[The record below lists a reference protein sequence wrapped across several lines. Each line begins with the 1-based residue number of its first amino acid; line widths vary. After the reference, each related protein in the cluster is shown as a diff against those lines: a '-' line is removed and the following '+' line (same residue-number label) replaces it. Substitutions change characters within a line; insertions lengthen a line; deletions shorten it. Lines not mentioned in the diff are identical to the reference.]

1 MKQLLLRKGR
11 VAVLDV
17 PAPGISPK
25 NVLVEVCYSLIS
37 TGTEMASV
45 NLSGAS
51 LLTKAKERPQ
61 EVAKV
66 LNSIRV
72 RGLKKT
78 LALVQNK
85 LDEWKALGYSC
96 AGRVIAVGS
105 DVINFQVG
113 DRVACAGAGLANHA
127 EIISVPSTLVVKIPS
142 GVSDV
147 DASFVTI
154 GAIALQGVRRADVRL
169 GETVCVLGLGLIGQ
183 ITVQLLSAAGCR
195 VIGLDLDES
204 RVGLA
209 MKHGLTAGSS
219 DNEQLRSLLDNTTGG
234 LGVDVTLITA
244 STSSSEP
251 TRLSFDITRKKG
263 KVVVVGA
270 VGMDLQRSPF
280 YEKEQDFLIS
290 CSYGPG
296 RYDPDY
302 EAGGHDYPF
311 AYVRWTENRNMQAFL
326 ELIGTGKVNVARLVE
341 KVFPIDDA
349 TQAYDLLGKE
359 GPKPL
364 AVVLSYPAGST
375 LAPKT
380 AAVVTMGQLPAA
392 KFPIRIGLIGVGNF
406 MQTTHIPNL
415 KGMAS
420 SATITGVCA
429 ANSASAAAMGKQL
442 GASVIATD
450 YRELLRNPSIDAVVI
465 GTRHDKH
472 ASMAEDALRA
482 GKHVFLEKPIA
493 LTVEDL
499 DRLDKT
505 IQGLSSCPVFMIG
518 FNRRFAP
525 MTVALK
531 NALSGRKTPLVSL
544 FRVNAGVLPAN
555 HWANSPEGGGRLRGE
570 ACHMVDFFQSIVG
583 APLESIAVSAIKVE
597 PSTVGL
603 PDENFS
609 AQFVYAD
616 GSLCTLVYTSMGHS
630 AVSKESVEVHW
641 MGQSAV
647 LEDFKRLTFHGGS
660 AKSISS
666 AQDKGHRA
674 SLDTFLKSI
683 QQGVSF
689 PTPWS
694 DLLETS
700 RAVIELDREVWGKSA
715 EPCAES

>member
-11 VAVLDV
+11 VVVQDV
-17 PAPGISPK
+17 PAPALASK
-25 NVLVEVCYSLIS
+25 NLLVEVSHSLIS

-51 LLTKAKERPQ
+51 LLNKAKERPQ

-78 LALVQNK
+78 LALVSNK

-96 AGRVIAVGS
+96 SGRVIAVGQQIS
-105 DVINFQVG
+105 GFQVG

-127 EIISVPSTLVVKIPS
+127 EVVSIPSTLAVKIPT
-142 GVSDV
+142 GVSDAN
-147 DASFVTI
+147 ASFVTI

-183 ITVQLLSAAGCR
+183 MTVQLLSAAGCR
-195 VIGLDLDES
+195 VIGLDLDKA

-219 DNEQLRSLLDNTTGG
+219 DNAQLKTIIDNLTGG
-234 LGVDVTLITA
+234 MGVDATLITA

-251 TRLSFDITRKKG
+251 ARLSFEMTRKKG

-296 RYDPDY
+296 RYDPEY
-302 EAGGHDYPF
+302 ESNAHDYPF

-326 ELIGTGKVNVARLVE
+326 ELVGAGKLKVE
-341 KVFPIDDA
+341 PLIDKVFSIDEA
-349 TQAYDLLGKE
+349 PQAYELLGQE

-364 AVVLSYPAGST
+364 AVVLSYPTSENSASKTISSISLG
-375 LAPKT
+375 LPPKT
-380 AAVVTMGQLPAA
+380 KLPV
-392 KFPIRIGLIGVGNF
+392 RVGLIGVGNF

-415 KGMAS
+415 KSLS
-420 SATITGVCA
+420 SLNKVTGVCA
-429 ANSASAAAMGKQL
+429 ANSSTAFSMAKQL
-442 GASVIATD
+442 DASIVSTN
-450 YRELLRNPSIDAVVI
+450 YKELLQNPSIDAVIV

-472 ASMAEDALRA
+472 ALIAEEALRA
-482 GKHVFLEKPIA
+482 GKHVFLEKPLA
-493 LTVEDL
+493 LTLEEI

-505 IQGLSSCPVFMIG
+505 VQGLSSLPVLMVG
-518 FNRRFAP
+518 FNRRYAP
-525 MTVALK
+525 MTLALK
-531 NALSGRKTPLVSL
+531 NALSNRQSPLVCL
-544 FRVNAGVLPAN
+544 FRVNAGSLPAQ
-555 HWANSPEGGGRLRGE
+555 HWANSLEGGGRLRGE
-570 ACHMVDFFQSIVG
+570 ACHMVDFFQTLVGSPLAGMSI
-583 APLESIAVSAIKVE
+583 SAIGV
-597 PSTVGL
+597 PQNTAAH

-609 AQFVYAD
+609 AQFSYAD
-616 GSLCTLVYTSMGHS
+616 GSLCTLLYTSLGNPR
-630 AVSKESVEVHW
+630 VSKEWVEVHW

-647 LEDFKRLTFHGGS
+647 IDDFKKLSFYGGQGRS
-660 AKSISS
+660 LSGN
-666 AQDKGHRA
+666 QDKGYRQTLEA
-674 SLDTFLKSI
+674 FFQAI
-683 QQGVSF
+683 QSGHSF
-689 PTPWS
+689 PTPWAE
-694 DLLETS
+694 LTETS
-700 RAVIELDREVWGKSA
+700 RAVVELDREVWGKNA
-715 EPCAES
+715 ETCAES